1 MWPAADAGIRLFSDA
16 SGTVL
21 HVGTW
26 NSLDTGL
33 AGSDGPTQRLWYE
46 SDFYTTLTFALT
58 EDFGVGATYTAYT
71 SPNGSFSTV
80 KELSF
85 KVGPNDKAGYSDT
98 FLSPYALIAF
108 ELDADPGLG
117 QADGG
122 REGGTYLELGVAPR
136 WIDLPVDVYF
146 PIRVGLSLHNYYE
159 LAGVDHAFGFLSLG
173 AHAEVPLV
181 RTSNYGAWNVHGG
194 IDFYSLGDTP
204 EAFNGGDQTK
214 VVASVGIGFTY

>member
-1 MWPAADAGIRLFSDA
+1 VAAADAGIRLFSDA

-71 SPNGSFSTV
+71 SPNGSFSNV
-80 KELSF
+80 KEISF

-98 FLSPYALIAF
+98 FLHRMHSSRSSWTRIPDWVRPTA
-108 ELDADPGLG
+108 
-117 QADGG
+117 GG
-122 REGGTYLELGVAPR
+122 RAAHIWSSGSLRGGSTCR
-136 WIDLPVDVYF
+136 WMCIFQSGSD
-146 PIRVGLSLHNYYE
+146 
-159 LAGVDHAFGFLSLG
+159 
-173 AHAEVPLV
+173 
-181 RTSNYGAWNVHGG
+181 
-194 IDFYSLGDTP
+194 
-204 EAFNGGDQTK
+204 
-214 VVASVGIGFTY
+214 